1 MEVGGEGG
9 PKITK
14 KIPLCETNFI
24 RKLTKFSYGL
34 VWYGLV
40 LLCTKFVGGFSGMVW
55 FSMVWYGLVSHN
67 FFFRG
72 GPVVW
77 IGLDRQTQTD
87 RQMSVCLTIRL
98 SVCLLKNSFAQ
109 F

>member
-1 MEVGGEGG
+1 MGVGGEGG

-40 LLCTKFVGGFSGMVW
+40 LLCTKFVRGVQLL
-55 FSMVWYGLVSHN
+55 GLV
-67 FFFRG
+67 
-72 GPVVW
+72 
-77 IGLDRQTQTD
+77 
-87 RQMSVCLTIRL
+87 
-98 SVCLLKNSFAQ
+98 
-109 F
+109 

>member
-1 MEVGGEGG
+1 MGGGGG

-40 LLCTKFVGGFSGMVW
+40 WLFTILLGGSVLWFGLVWFGMVW
-55 FSMVWYGLVSHN
+55 FHN
-67 FFFRG
+67 FFWG
-72 GPVVW
+72 GPLVW

-87 RQMSVCLTIRL
+87 RFLCV
-98 SVCLLKNSFAQ
+98 
-109 F
+109 